1 LRAYSGYAMMMAV
14 EINVLVD
21 PEFEGCLD
29 TGWLEGIAGEAL
41 TVAGA
46 AAGAELG
53 LVIAGGERV
62 RRLNRDY
69 RGRDEPTDVLAFF
82 MLPGPEEESP
92 PFVSPPDGLR
102 HLGEV
107 IISYPQAVKQAGERG
122 HSIKRELTILIIHGV
137 LHLLGYDDEE
147 PEPRRLMSA
156 REGEILKHIE
166 GNSGPDPG

>member
-1 LRAYSGYAMMMAV
+1 MGYAMMMAV

-21 PEFEGCLD
+21 PEFEGYLD
-29 TGWLEGIAGEAL
+29 AGWLEGIAGEAL
-41 TVAGA
+41 TAAGA
-46 AAGAELG
+46 AAGAEFG
-53 LVIAGGERV
+53 LVIASGERV

-82 MLPGPEEESP
+82 MLPGPEEESS
-92 PFVSPPDGLR
+92 PFVSPPDGLE

-107 IISYPQAVKQAGERG
+107 IISYPQAVKQAGEHG

-147 PEPRRLMSA
+147 PGPRLLMSA

-166 GNSGPDPG
+166 GSPGLGPG